1 MELLAVS
8 LTLILVIIIAFRL
21 FQKTERLN
29 DQLTESRN
37 LLNEKAIKLAS
48 TEKELVLQIEKLDYE
63 RKKRNDDEGLLREQ
77 LAAISKNIVHQGNQ
91 VIKQENQFQ
100 LEQLL
105 LPFKEKLTTFENE
118 VRAQKEHGIAQFSSM
133 ESLVKALSEQHQQMN
148 HSAQNLADALK
159 GDQKTQG
166 NWGELALERIL
177 EISGLQEGV
186 EYEKQH
192 TLKGE
197 DDKQLR
203 PDFLIKLPDNKH
215 IIVDSKVSL
224 TAFER
229 YINASDETEKA
240 AHLKAHLL
248 SIHTHI
254 KTLSDKDYA
263 RSKDIHTPE
272 FVLLF
277 LPIESAFSLAIK
289 GEPELYAR
297 AWEKRIVI
305 VTPSTLLATLKT
317 IESIWKQERQT
328 INTLRIASEAGKL
341 YDKFV
346 GFIDDMKNIEKK
358 QKEALGAY
366 EAAMKKLYVGS
377 GNLVGKIENLK
388 KLGAKATKQ
397 IDRNELAANEL
408 YEDADEAISEN
419 ETND

>member
-8 LTLILVIIIAFRL
+8 LTLIFVIIIAFRL

-29 DQLTESRN
+29 DQLTESKN
-37 LLNEKAIKLAS
+37 LLNEKAIKLVS
-48 TEKELVLQIEKLDYE
+48 TEKELVLLIEKLDYE

-229 YINASDETEKA
+229 YINAADETEKA
-240 AHLKAHLL
+240 AYLKAHLL

-358 QKEALGAY
+358 QKEALGATD
-366 EAAMKKLYVGS
+366 AAMKKLHVGS

-408 YEDADEAISEN
+408 YEDADEAFSEN

>member
-48 TEKELVLQIEKLDYE
+48 TEKELVLLIEKLDYE

-240 AHLKAHLL
+240 AYLKAHLL

-254 KTLSDKDYA
+254 KTLSDKDYV

-366 EAAMKKLYVGS
+366 EAAMKKLHVGS

>member
-8 LTLILVIIIAFRL
+8 LTLLVVVFIAYRL
-21 FQKTERLN
+21 YQKVENGNSALVQTK
-29 DQLTESRN
+29 QL
-37 LLNEKAIKLAS
+37 LQEKTIQLAT
-48 TEKELVLQIEKLDYE
+48 TEKELVMLIEKLDYE
-63 RKKRNDDEGLLREQ
+63 RQKRNEDETMLREQ
-77 LAAISKNIVHQGNQ
+77 IAAISKNIVHQGNQ

-118 VRAQKEHGIAQFSSM
+118 IRAQKERGIAQFSSM

-148 HSAQNLADALK
+148 HTAQNLADALK

-177 EISGLQEGV
+177 EISGLQEGI

-192 TLKGE
+192 TLKDE
-197 DDKQLR
+197 NDKQLR

-229 YINASDETEKA
+229 YINAADETEKV

-254 KTLSDKDYA
+254 KTLSEKDYA

-346 GFIDDMKNIEKK
+346 GFIDDMKTIEKK
-358 QKEALGAY
+358 QKEALGAT
-366 EAAMKKLYVGS
+366 ESAMKKLQS
-377 GNLVGKIENLK
+377 GAGNIVGKIENLK
-388 KLGAKATKQ
+388 KLGAKANKQ
-397 IDRNELAANEL
+397 IEQNDLADTTL
-408 YEDADEAISEN
+408 LHDSEEIDPENN
-419 ETND
+419 ETA

>member
-8 LTLILVIIIAFRL
+8 LTLIFVIIIAFRL

-48 TEKELVLQIEKLDYE
+48 TEKELVLLIEKLDYE

-177 EISGLQEGV
+177 EISGLQEGL

-229 YINASDETEKA
+229 YINAADETEKA
-240 AHLKAHLL
+240 AYLKAHLL

-358 QKEALGAY
+358 QKEALGATD
-366 EAAMKKLYVGS
+366 AAMKKLHVGS

-408 YEDADEAISEN
+408 YEDADEAFSEN

>member
-8 LTLILVIIIAFRL
+8 LTLIFVIIIAFRL

-48 TEKELVLQIEKLDYE
+48 TEKELVLLIEKLDYE

-177 EISGLQEGV
+177 EISGLQEGL

-229 YINASDETEKA
+229 YINAADETEKA
-240 AHLKAHLL
+240 AYLKAHLL

-358 QKEALGAY
+358 QKEALGATD
-366 EAAMKKLYVGS
+366 AAMKKLHVGS

-397 IDRNELAANEL
+397 IDRNELAANE
-408 YEDADEAISEN
+408 
-419 ETND
+419 

>member
-8 LTLILVIIIAFRL
+8 LTLIFVIIIAFRL

-29 DQLTESRN
+29 DQLTESKN

-48 TEKELVLQIEKLDYE
+48 TEKELVLLIEKLDYE

-133 ESLVKALSEQHQQMN
+133 ESLVKALSEQHHQMN

-229 YINASDETEKA
+229 YINAADETEKA

-358 QKEALGAY
+358 QKEALGATD
-366 EAAMKKLYVGS
+366 AAMKKLHVGS

>member
-1 MELLAVS
+1 MELLAIS
-8 LTLILVIIIAFRL
+8 LTLISVVFIAFRL
-21 FQKTERLN
+21 YQKVEKTTNE
-29 DQLTESRN
+29 LTILQN
-37 LLNEKAIKLAS
+37 LLREKTITLAT
-48 TEKELVLQIEKLDYE
+48 TEKELALMIEKLDYE
-63 RKKRNDDEGLLREQ
+63 RQKRNEDEITLREQ
-77 LAAISKNIVHQGNQ
+77 IAAVSKNIVHQGNQ

-105 LPFKEKLTTFENE
+105 VPFKDKLITFENE
-118 VRAQKEHGIAQFSSM
+118 IRAQKERGIAQFSSM
-133 ESLVKALSEQHQQMN
+133 ESLVKTLSDQHQQMN
-148 HSAQNLADALK
+148 QTAQNLADALK

-177 EISGLQEGV
+177 EISGLQEGI

-192 TLKGE
+192 TLKDE
-197 DDKQLR
+197 NDKQLR

-229 YINASDETEKA
+229 YINGADELAKTTA
-240 AHLKAHLL
+240 LKAHLL

-254 KTLSDKDYA
+254 KLLSEKDYA

-346 GFIDDMKNIEKK
+346 GFIDDMKTIEKK
-358 QKEALGAY
+358 QKEALGAH
-366 EAAMKKLYVGS
+366 ELAMKKLQTGA
-377 GNLVGKIENLK
+377 GNLIGKIENLK

-397 IDRNELAANEL
+397 IDRNDLSS
-408 YEDADEAISEN
+408 DEQLLDSEEIAPEN
-419 ETND
+419 SQVD

>member
-1 MELLAVS
+1 
-8 LTLILVIIIAFRL
+8 
-21 FQKTERLN
+21 
-29 DQLTESRN
+29 
-37 LLNEKAIKLAS
+37 
-48 TEKELVLQIEKLDYE
+48 
-63 RKKRNDDEGLLREQ
+63 
-77 LAAISKNIVHQGNQ
+77 
-91 VIKQENQFQ
+91 
-100 LEQLL
+100 
-105 LPFKEKLTTFENE
+105 
-118 VRAQKEHGIAQFSSM
+118 
-133 ESLVKALSEQHQQMN
+133 
-148 HSAQNLADALK
+148 
-159 GDQKTQG
+159 
-166 NWGELALERIL
+166 LALERIL
-177 EISGLQEGV
+177 EISGLQEGI

-192 TLKGE
+192 TLKDE
-197 DDKQLR
+197 NDKQLR

-229 YINASDETEKA
+229 YINTADETEKL

-254 KTLSDKDYA
+254 KTLSEKDYA

-346 GFIDDMKNIEKK
+346 GFIDDMKTIEKK
-358 QKEALGAY
+358 QKEALGAT
-366 EAAMKKLYVGS
+366 ESAMKKLQTGA
-377 GNLVGKIENLK
+377 GNIVGKIENLK
-388 KLGAKATKQ
+388 KLGAKANKQ
-397 IDRNELAANEL
+397 IEQNDLADTNLLHDSEDLDPENNEIA
-408 YEDADEAISEN
+408 
-419 ETND
+419 

>member
-8 LTLILVIIIAFRL
+8 LTLIVVIIIAYRL

-29 DQLTESRN
+29 EELTNSRN
-37 LLNEKAIKLAS
+37 LLNEKAIQLAS
-48 TEKELVLQIEKLDYE
+48 TEKELILVIEKLDYE
-63 RKKRNDDEGLLREQ
+63 RKKRNDDESLLREQ
-77 LAAISKNIVHQGNQ
+77 IAAISQNIVLQGNQ
-91 VIKQENQFQ
+91 VIKQENQLQ

-105 LPFKEKLTTFENE
+105 QPFKEKLTTFENE

-148 HSAQNLADALK
+148 QSAQNLADALK

-177 EISGLQEGV
+177 EISGLQAGV

-197 DDKQLR
+197 DEKQLR

-215 IIVDSKVSL
+215 IIIDSKVSL

-229 YINASDETEKA
+229 YINTTDETEKA

-254 KTLSDKDYA
+254 RTLSDKDYS
-263 RSKDIHTPE
+263 RTKDIHTPE

-289 GEPELYAR
+289 GEPALYAR

-346 GFIDDMKNIEKK
+346 GFIEDMKNIEKK
-358 QKEALGAY
+358 QKEAMNAY
-366 EAAMKKLYVGS
+366 DAAMKKLHIGS

-397 IDRNELAANEL
+397 IDRNELPAHDLLDETDESIPDNEK
-408 YEDADEAISEN
+408 N
-419 ETND
+419 N

>member
-1 MELLAVS
+1 M
-8 LTLILVIIIAFRL
+8 
-21 FQKTERLN
+21 
-29 DQLTESRN
+29 
-37 LLNEKAIKLAS
+37 
-48 TEKELVLQIEKLDYE
+48 IEKLDYE
-63 RKKRNDDEGLLREQ
+63 RQKRNEDETMLREQ
-77 LAAISKNIVHQGNQ
+77 IAAISKNIVHQGNQ

-105 LPFKEKLTTFENE
+105 LPFKDKLTSFENE
-118 VRAQKEHGIAQFSSM
+118 IRAQKERGIAQFSSM

-148 HSAQNLADALK
+148 HTAQNLADALK

-229 YINASDETEKA
+229 YINANDDLEKTA
-240 AHLKAHLL
+240 ALKAHLL
-248 SIHTHI
+248 SIHSHI
-254 KTLSDKDYA
+254 KQLSEKDYA
-263 RSKDIHTPE
+263 RSKGIHTPE

-366 EAAMKKLYVGS
+366 DAAMKKLHVGS

-397 IDRNELAANEL
+397 IDRNDLADNDLLIES
-408 YEDADEAISEN
+408 DEIDVEN
-419 ETND
+419 NQID

>member
-8 LTLILVIIIAFRL
+8 LTLLVVVFIAYRLYQKVENGNSALVQTNQLLQEKTIL
-21 FQKTERLN
+21 
-29 DQLTESRN
+29 
-37 LLNEKAIKLAS
+37 LAT
-48 TEKELVLQIEKLDYE
+48 TEKELVMLIEKLDYE
-63 RKKRNDDEGLLREQ
+63 RQKRNEDETMLREQ
-77 LAAISKNIVHQGNQ
+77 IAAISKNIVHQGNQ

-118 VRAQKEHGIAQFSSM
+118 IRAQKERGIAQFSSM
-133 ESLVKALSEQHQQMN
+133 ESLVKALSEQHQLMN
-148 HSAQNLADALK
+148 HTAQNLADALK

-177 EISGLQEGV
+177 EISGLQEGI

-197 DDKQLR
+197 NDKQLR

-229 YINASDETEKA
+229 YINANDDLEKSTA
-240 AHLKAHLL
+240 LKAHLL

-346 GFIDDMKNIEKK
+346 GFIDDMKTIEKK
-358 QKEALGAY
+358 QKEALGATD
-366 EAAMKKLYVGS
+366 AAMKKLHVGS

-419 ETND
+419 EKND